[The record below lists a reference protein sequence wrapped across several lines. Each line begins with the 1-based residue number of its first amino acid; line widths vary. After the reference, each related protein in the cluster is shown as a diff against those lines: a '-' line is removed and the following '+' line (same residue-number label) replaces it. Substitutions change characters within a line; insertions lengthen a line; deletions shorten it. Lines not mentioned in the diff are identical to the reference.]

1 MLATIWLVVLVAIL
15 IAWTWYDARQF
26 VAFRQLEDSAARR
39 ACYWRW
45 AWQSFVILTGAS
57 VITLLVLGRA
67 GDGFGLPPEFQAL
80 GAGLRSDEVQQTE
93 EGRLGF
99 AMGVGIGMAILI
111 AAQAWRLRKMMKP
124 LAPEIE
130 PLFPRNGKERLA
142 VLPLCLNAG
151 FSEELL
157 FRLALPLL
165 IAQVSGSVMVGLI
178 GATVLF
184 GLAHAY
190 QGWVGVL
197 MTMLVGAVFMLLFV
211 RGTSLVELMI
221 LHAAID
227 VVALIVRPQVAR
239 WLADLR
245 KG

>member
-26 VAFRQLEDSAARR
+26 AAFRQLEDSAARR

-45 AWQSFVILTGAS
+45 TWQSFVILTGAS

-130 PLFPRNGKERLA
+130 PLFPRNGQERLA

-165 IAQVSGSVMVGLI
+165 IAQVSGSVMIGLI

-190 QGWVGVL
+190 QGWAGVL
-197 MTMLVGAVFMLLFV
+197 MTMLVGGVFMLLFV
-211 RGTSLVELMI
+211 RGTSLVELMV

-239 WLADLR
+239 WLAGLR